1 LVGGERKLAIGATI
15 GNGQGCVQ
23 QDGDAAG
30 GFVFAQLQTDLNS
43 INAGQQQVEDDQV
56 RLFSPRKTQTC
67 VSIGSHQHAKSLA
80 PQDTLEF
87 FEGFGVLI
95 H

>member
-1 LVGGERKLAIGATI
+1 
-15 GNGQGCVQ
+15 VQ

-30 GFVFAQLQTDLNS
+30 GFVLAQLKTDLNP
-43 INAGQQQVEDDQV
+43 INAGQEQVEDDQV
-56 RLFSPRKTQTC
+56 RLLSPRKAQTC
-67 VSIGSHQHAKSLA
+67 VSIGSHQHAKPFA